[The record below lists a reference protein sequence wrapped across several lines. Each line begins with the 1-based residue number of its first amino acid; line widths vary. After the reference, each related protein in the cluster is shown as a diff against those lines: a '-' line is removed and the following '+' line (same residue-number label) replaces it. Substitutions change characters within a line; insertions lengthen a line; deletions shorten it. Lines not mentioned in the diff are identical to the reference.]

1 MLPGIDAINSAIAS
15 TAETNA
21 AKPRWQGATGLPE
34 SERTHPTQPTQ
45 LTQEMKPEAPAE
57 EERPPPSET
66 DQPLRLMH
74 PPAVPEGFYGA
85 PQQSRPTVAPPPSHT
100 AEQAA
105 WLEMQGRV
113 NPTPPGP
120 VLEQRPAPPG
130 DAPPPQA
137 PATEPAPAGNS
148 AMATLAEASMEA
160 LAEAQR
166 EARNAGAAPR
176 ASSSM
181 FSSGS
186 ERWKACP
193 STGYHLA

>member
-1 MLPGIDAINSAIAS
+1 MNTYLSQFRVDFCGRGDDQSAAYDKMLPGIDAINSAIAS

-66 DQPLRLMH
+66 EQPLRLMH

-85 PQQSRPTVAPPPSHT
+85 PQQSRPTVTPPPSHT

-120 VLEQRPAPPG
+120 WI
-130 DAPPPQA
+130 
-137 PATEPAPAGNS
+137 T
-148 AMATLAEASMEA
+148 
-160 LAEAQR
+160 
-166 EARNAGAAPR
+166 
-176 ASSSM
+176 SSKM
-181 FSSGS
+181 TRICCSS
-186 ERWKACP
+186 
-193 STGYHLA
+193 